1 MNIKLEP
8 IAFKTENFTKVYN
21 IGARELA
28 QQLRALAA
36 PAEDQG
42 LVPRTYMNKF
52 TVTPGPG
59 I

>member
-1 MNIKLEP
+1 MGVGKM
-8 IAFKTENFTKVYN
+8 AW
-21 IGARELA
+21 R
-28 QQLRALAA
+28 LRALAA